1 MESDSSSRKRAVV
14 IGYLIA
20 AFIGVVA
27 LQWVITTYSTVETM
41 RAVDRELEISE
52 T

>member
-27 LQWVITTYSTVETM
+27 LQWAITTVETI